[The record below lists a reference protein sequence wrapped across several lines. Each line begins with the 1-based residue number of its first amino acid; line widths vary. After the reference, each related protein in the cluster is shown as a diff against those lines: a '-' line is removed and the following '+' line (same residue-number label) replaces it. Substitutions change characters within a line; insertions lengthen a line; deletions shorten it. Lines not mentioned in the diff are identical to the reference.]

1 MEEEAEVFIN
11 IIRGV
16 DGGAPGLNLYDVE
29 VVGKEPLDYVKSYT
43 LSAKNDTLARQEA
56 LRRFAIDVRRLEAEN
71 RG

>member
-1 MEEEAEVFIN
+1 MEDEAEVFMH

-16 DGGAPGLNLYDVE
+16 ESGAPGLNLYSVE
-29 VVGKEPLDYVKSYT
+29 VVGKEPLDYVKTYT
-43 LSAKNDTLARQEA
+43 LSAKDDTLARKEA